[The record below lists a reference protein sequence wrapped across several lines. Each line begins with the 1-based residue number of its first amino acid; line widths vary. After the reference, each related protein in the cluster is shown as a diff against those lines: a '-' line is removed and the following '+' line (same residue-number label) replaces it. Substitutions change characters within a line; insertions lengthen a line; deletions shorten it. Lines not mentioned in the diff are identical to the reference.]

1 MVCLSRNLCLN
12 VVKRMRNVV
21 IIPLASKGI
30 ILYKKK
36 EVVDA
41 VIQSRT
47 QSAVIWDDQ
56 ILRKAENETSAS

>member
-1 MVCLSRNLCLN
+1 
-12 VVKRMRNVV
+12 MRNVV